1 MVDVAARQ
9 VFPNYSDS
17 DSGDEWVGEAPEE
30 PSVPPPGSLVS
41 QRPRIADYVT
51 DISYQVE
58 TEDREDHSFFGIMFD
73 LEAKN
78 DLPIEHVLLTEIM
91 VRGDLGHV
99 TVWWTPGSF
108 HPELKG
114 SIGEG
119 PNHSN
124 HLNHSNSFKIGIF
137 RKFSLENSKFQKIS
151 TFSKLSAKFRQNF
164 IKI

>member
-9 VFPNYSDS
+9 VLPNYSDS
-17 DSGDEWVGEAPEE
+17 DSGDEWVGEE

-78 DLPIEHVLLTEIM
+78 DIPIEHVLLTEIM

-108 HPELKG
+108 HSELKG

-124 HLNHSNSFKIGIF
+124 LSDQNSVRICQ
-137 RKFSLENSKFQKIS
+137 NSGDFARII
-151 TFSKLSAKFRQNF
+151 QNF
-164 IKI
+164 KFKNCNIIFNIF

>member
-124 HLNHSNSFKIGIF
+124 HLNHSYHSNHSNSFKIGIF
-137 RKFSLENSKFQKIS
+137 PRKFKKFRKFQH
-151 TFSKLSAKFRQNF
+151 F
-164 IKI
+164 